1 LLVQSSESDPL
12 ESSKLDMA
20 AKKEWEVSMA
30 GVLLGMGNPLLDI
43 SAKVEKDTFEKYGI
57 KVGDA
62 ILAEDKHQP
71 LFKEL
76 AEKEGVQYIAG
87 GATQNSIR
95 VAQWMLQKK
104 NAASYMGCIGKDEN
118 GDKLK
123 EACEKDGVNGVYMID
138 ESTATGTCACC
149 ILDKERSLVTNLSAA
164 NNYKVDHLKEN
175 MAILEKAKVVYSA
188 GFFMTVC
195 GEAMEIACK
204 QDSTYCLNLSAPFL
218 MEVPPFKACLDK
230 LMPNVDFLFGNETEA
245 ATYAKVAGWPETDIP
260 SIAKKLQAL
269 PKDGD
274 QKRTVVITQGS
285 EPTVVCIDGEIAE
298 YEILKLPPSKV
309 VDTNGAGDA
318 YVGGFLSGLVQG
330 KDMHYCC
337 QAGAYA
343 ASVIVQRSGCTFPK
357 TPRFTYRAPVKPK
370 PLRKPKFTTIDKI
383 NPDSK
388 GINVMVKVVKEA
400 GVSGNFTEVV
410 CGDGTGIATFS
421 IKEDQKS
428 IFKVGETLRVQNA
441 NVRMVKGFIRMS
453 VDQWAKAAPAA
464 EDTPGGKPDIEVKD
478 ANDISATE
486 FELT

>member
-1 LLVQSSESDPL
+1 
-12 ESSKLDMA
+12 MA
-20 AKKEWEVSMA
+20 SNQEWQVSMA

-43 SAKVEKDTFEKYGI
+43 SNKVDADTFEKYGI
-57 KVGDA
+57 KAGDA

-76 AEKEGVQYIAG
+76 AEKEGVQFIAG

-104 NAASYMGCIGKDEN
+104 GATSYMGCIGKDEN

-123 EACEKDGVNGVYMID
+123 EACEKDGVNGVYMVD
-138 ESTATGTCACC
+138 EGVPTGTCACC

-175 MAILEKAKVVYSA
+175 MAILDKAKVVYSA

-204 QDSTYCLNLSAPFL
+204 KDSTYCLNLSAPFL

-245 ATYAKVAGWPETDIP
+245 ATFAKVAGWSETDLP
-260 SIAKKLQAL
+260 TIAKKLQAL
-269 PKDGD
+269 PKVGD
-274 QKRTVVITQGS
+274 KKRTVVITQGS
-285 EPTVVCIDGEIAE
+285 QPTIVCVDGEITE
-298 YEILKLPPSKV
+298 YPILQLSPSKL

-357 TPRFTYRAPVKPK
+357 KSFFSYRAPEKPK
-370 PLRKPKFTTIDKI
+370 PLTKPKFTTITKLD
-383 NPDSK
+383 PDSK
-388 GINVMVKVVKEA
+388 GFSLMVKVVKEA
-400 GVSGNFTEVV
+400 GISGDFIEVV
-410 CGDGTGIATFS
+410 CGDGTGVVTFS

-428 IFKVGETLRVQNA
+428 TFKVGETLRVQNA
-441 NVRMVKGFIRMS
+441 KVHMLKGYMRVSI
-453 VDQWAKAAPAA
+453 DKWAKVAPAA
-464 EDTPGGKPDIEVKD
+464 EDTPGGKPDIDVKGD
-478 ANDISATE
+478 KDMSATE
-486 FELT
+486 YELA

>member
-1 LLVQSSESDPL
+1 
-12 ESSKLDMA
+12 MA

-43 SAKVEKDTFEKYGI
+43 SNKVEKDTFEKYGI
-57 KVGDA
+57 KAGDA
-62 ILAEDKHQP
+62 ILAEEKHQP

-104 NAASYMGCIGKDEN
+104 NATSYMGCIGKDEN

-123 EACEKDGVNGVYMID
+123 EACGKDGVNGVYMID
-138 ESTATGTCACC
+138 ESTPTGTCACC

-164 NNYKVDHLKEN
+164 NNYKVEHLKEN
-175 MAILEKAKVVYSA
+175 MAILDKAKVVYSA

-195 GEAMEIACK
+195 PDAMEIACK
-204 QDSTYCLNLSAPFL
+204 KDSTYCLNLSAPFL

-245 ATYAKVAGWPETDIP
+245 ATYAKVAGWSETDIP

-269 PKDGD
+269 PKEGD
-274 QKRTVVITQGS
+274 KKRTVVITQGADA
-285 EPTVVCIDGEIAE
+285 TCVCGPDGEIKE
-298 YEILKLPPSKV
+298 YPVLRLPARKL

-343 ASVIVQRSGCTFPK
+343 ASVIVQRSGCTFPA
-357 TPRFTYRAPVKPK
+357 TPRFTYRPPQKPQ
-370 PLRKPKFTTIDKI
+370 PLRKPKFTTMGKI

-400 GVSGNFTEVV
+400 GVSGDFTEIV
-410 CGDGTGIATFS
+410 CGDATGVATFS
-421 IKEDQKS
+421 LREDQKS
-428 IFKVGETLRVQNA
+428 IFKVGEVVRVQNA
-441 NVRMVKGFIRMS
+441 KVKMVKGYIRIAI
-453 VDQWAKAAPAA
+453 DKWAKAAPAA
-464 EDTPGGKPDIEVKD
+464 EDTPGGKPEIEVKD
-478 ANDISATE
+478 GNDLSATE
-486 FELT
+486 YELALA

>member
-1 LLVQSSESDPL
+1 
-12 ESSKLDMA
+12 MA
-20 AKKEWEVSMA
+20 SKKEWEVSMA

-43 SAKVEKDTFEKYGI
+43 SNKVDQETFQKYDI
-57 KVGDA
+57 KAGDA

-104 NAASYMGCIGKDEN
+104 NATSYMGCIGKDEN

-123 EACEKDGVNGVYMID
+123 EACEKDGVNTAYMVDEGV
-138 ESTATGTCACC
+138 ATGTCACC

-164 NNYKVDHLKEN
+164 NNYKVDHLKDN

-195 GEAMEIACK
+195 PDAMEIACK
-204 QDSTYCLNLSAPFL
+204 QKSTYCLNLSAPFL

-245 ATYAKVAGWPETDIP
+245 ATFAKVAGWSETDLP
-260 SIAKKLQAL
+260 TIAKKLQAL
-269 PKDGD
+269 PKEGD
-274 QKRTVVITQGS
+274 KKRTVVITQGCK
-285 EPTVVCIDGEIAE
+285 PTIVCVDGEIAE
-298 YEILKLPPSKV
+298 YPILELKPSKL

-318 YVGGFLSGLVQG
+318 YVGGFLSGLVQD
-330 KDMHYCC
+330 KDIHYCC

-357 TPRFTYRAPVKPK
+357 KSFFSYRPPVKPK
-370 PLRKPKFTTIDKI
+370 PLSKPKFTTIAKL

-388 GINVMVKVVKEA
+388 NFNVMVKVVKVA
-400 GVSGNFTEVV
+400 GVSGDFTEVV
-410 CGDGTGIATFS
+410 CGDGTGVATFS

-441 NVRMVKGFIRMS
+441 QVRIVKGYIRIS
-453 VDQWAKAAPAA
+453 IDRWSKAAPAA
-464 EDTPGGKPDIEVKD
+464 EDTPGGRPDIDVKIEK
-478 ANDISATE
+478 DISATE
-486 FELT
+486 FELA